1 MAKIT
6 YVSSAGCERIVEVPT
21 GTNVMDGA
29 LRNDIE
35 GIIGDC
41 AGGCTCSTCHV
52 YVEES
57 WVARLA
63 PPIDIETSMLELAAA
78 PLRPTSRLACQIVV
92 RDDLDGLVVHIPST
106 QR

>member
-6 YVSSAGCERIVEVPT
+6 YVSSAGAETVVELPV

-29 LRNDIE
+29 LRNDVA

-52 YVEES
+52 YVDEA
-57 WVARLA
+57 WVDRLA

-92 RDDLDGLVVHIPST
+92 SDALDGLVVHIPAT